1 MEKSIGEKIKY
12 LRKTKKL
19 TLKEVSDETGLSISF
34 LSQVERMKS
43 SLTLE
48 SLKKISEVLHVNP
61 SYFFLDDEGVHSH
74 LDDEKNHSQSVI
86 VRGAKDEVDLAIN
99 QFLYK
104 DLSGNSSDL
113 NFSPMLVILNPGDNE
128 GKPFAH
134 GGNEFL
140 YILEGDL
147 TVLIDSKE
155 YHLSAHDS
163 IIIDANSSHYW
174 LNHTDKPVKFLCVSS
189 ENK

>member
-1 MEKSIGEKIKY
+1 MDKSIGEKIKY

-19 TLKEVSDETGLSISF
+19 TLKEVSDKTDLSISF

-61 SYFFLDDEGVHSH
+61 SYFFSDE
-74 LDDEKNHSQSVI
+74 EKNTSQSFI
-86 VRGAKDEVDLAIN
+86 VRGIEGEVDLTVN
-99 QFLYK
+99 QFMYK
-104 DLSGNSSDL
+104 DLSGNSFNL
-113 NFSPMLVILNPGDNE
+113 NFSPMLVILNPGDNK
-128 GKPFAH
+128 GKPFTHA
-134 GGNEFL
+134 GNEFL

-147 TVLIDSKE
+147 TVLIDNKE
-155 YHLSAHDS
+155 YHLSSQDS

-174 LNHTDKPVKFLCVSS
+174 LNHTDKAVKFLCVSS
-189 ENK
+189 EKK